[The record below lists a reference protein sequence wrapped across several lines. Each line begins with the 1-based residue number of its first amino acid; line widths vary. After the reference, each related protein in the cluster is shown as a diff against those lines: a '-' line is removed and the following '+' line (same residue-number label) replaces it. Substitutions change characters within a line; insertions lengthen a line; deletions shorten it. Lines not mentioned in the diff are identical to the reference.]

1 MILLIIEFCTVYY
14 LFIYVQKF
22 SNECTSQI
30 FYTDFVLSDSR
41 ESSQRFPCSFSP
53 WHIRPFIHSSIL
65 PSIYTQSDVSQR
77 FSRALSIL
85 MRRLLQL
92 FAFPDM
98 ALCSLFTCTVCWLLI
113 TRVCYTS
120 IHWHQRWQHWACF
133 VDPSL

>member
-1 MILLIIEFCTVYY
+1 MYKSFLMSAPVRYSIQTLYCQTVGR
-14 LFIYVQKF
+14 VH
-22 SNECTSQI
+22 SVSP
-30 FYTDFVLSDSR
+30 VH
-41 ESSQRFPCSFSP
+41 SFLGISV
-53 WHIRPFIHSSIL
+53 HSFIHSSIL